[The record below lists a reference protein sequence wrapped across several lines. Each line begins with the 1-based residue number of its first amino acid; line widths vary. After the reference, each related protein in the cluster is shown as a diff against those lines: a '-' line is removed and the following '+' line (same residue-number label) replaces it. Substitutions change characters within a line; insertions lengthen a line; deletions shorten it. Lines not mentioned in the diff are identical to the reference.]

1 MSNESNSEELQA
13 YNTFL
18 INSIEHLYEVAQE
31 AKLKSSD
38 PNDFVESKIVYSH
51 GHAIEELLGL
61 KGLSQRF
68 KELRKQLDS
77 TKVPFVI
84 VEDVVNGRFGSFS
97 EEKAATLAVKAA
109 LACITPPGT
118 TAAPLEG
125 ITETRI
131 KKNKDGSK
139 YLAVYFAGPM
149 RSSGGTEQA
158 LSILIADYVKSI
170 LGLSNYAPT
179 KDEISRYIE
188 EYRIYERKIGRFQF
202 KVSEKELIY
211 ALERIP
217 VEVTGVGTDPIEV
230 SAYRNLERVETNYV
244 RGGALRVLIDGVI
257 GRSHK
262 VMKFVKELNLSG
274 WDWLK
279 DLKVNKL
286 DVSSYVDE
294 VLIGRPVI
302 SSEDFFGGLRIR
314 YGRARNTG
322 LMAIGLHPSTMYVL
336 NSFVAIGSQLRLDRP
351 GKSAIVASVDS
362 ILPPIVKLKN
372 SSVVKLST
380 IPNKNIFNDVEKILF
395 LGDILISIG
404 DYVENNRKLDEPGY
418 SEDEWCAELK
428 DKLPLFLDKIKS
440 FVAEER
446 LNKIFEDPNEVTF
459 DEALFFSKVVNLPLH
474 PKFLNFWE
482 FCSGEEVFTLLLEIK
497 EKGTLGQEIILPLI
511 DKVKVILEKALVPHF
526 VLEDKIKIN
535 EDTSKFLCYLIE
547 KTRLLAP
554 NEREDGLSYLSR
566 LSGLTLRKLS
576 GSVVSARVGRPEAA
590 KPRYMD
596 PPTNVLFPIGNS
608 GGASRNILSANG
620 QVKVEIA
627 NRYCPKCKA
636 QTFYLRCPNC
646 GAKTLPIYTCPRC
659 GEVSEEKICSRCGI
673 EKLPYNQR
681 FIDIKSEINNAKK
694 KVGVQ
699 FVPKKIKGVKS
710 LMNDLRVPE
719 PLEKGVLRAKYNLFV
734 YKDGTCRFD
743 VTNAPLTAF
752 KPSEIGVSFSK
763 LRQLG
768 YETDINGSPLSSDEQ
783 LVFIKPQDVIIPK
796 NSVSH
801 LINLSKFIDDLL
813 VSYGLKPF
821 YNIRGPEDLIGQ
833 LIISISPH
841 TVGGIVG
848 RIIGFTNAEVL
859 FAHPFYHQAK
869 RRDCDG
875 DADSFTLALDVFLNF
890 SNLYTPNKPGGKMDS
905 LLVVFP
911 IVDPSEIDDQ
921 IYNTENEKN
930 LPYAFYSSVRRS
942 EELSSLYSLINLV
955 GKNLTY
961 KLSFTH
967 TTTSISNG
975 PTISSY
981 RLINKAEEKFVIQLS
996 LLKKTDFVDKKKVV
1010 EDLLSTHLIRDFVGN
1025 VKAFYTTGFRCIKC
1039 GQKYRRP
1046 PLSGKCIKCGYPL
1059 QPNVFSSNVV
1069 KYYSLI
1075 QELITNYDVSPYFKA
1090 SVKFFERE
1098 LSLLDFSEEKD
1109 QKLEKSKSSSLRS
1122 FIES

>member
-1 MSNESNSEELQA
+1 MTSENYYVDLQH
-13 YNTFL
+13 YNGFL
-18 INSIEHLYEVAQE
+18 IKSVERLYEVAKR
-31 AKLKSSD
+31 ARSKSND
-38 PNDFVESKIVYSH
+38 PSEFVESKIVYSH

-61 KGLSQRF
+61 KGISQRF
-68 KELRKQLDS
+68 KELKKQIEP
-77 TKVPFVI
+77 TKVPFV
-84 VEDVVNGRFGSFS
+84 VAEDIINGNFGSFN
-97 EEKAATLAVKAA
+97 EAQAATLAIKAA

-125 ITETRI
+125 ITESKI
-131 KKNKDGSK
+131 KRNKDGSK

-158 LSILIADYVKSI
+158 LSILIADYVRSI
-170 LGLSNYAPT
+170 LGLSNYVPT
-179 KDEISRYIE
+179 RAEVSRYIE

-230 SAYRNLERVETNYV
+230 SAYRNLERVETNFI

-302 SSEDFFGGLRIR
+302 SSKDFFGGLRIR

-322 LMAIGLHPSTMYVL
+322 LMAVGLHPSTMYVL

-351 GKSAIVASVDS
+351 GKSSIVASVDS
-362 ILPPIVKLKN
+362 IFPPIVKLRN
-372 SSVVKLST
+372 GSVIKLSN
-380 IPNKNIFNDVEKILF
+380 IPNKHIFGDIEKILF

-404 DYVENNRKLDEPGY
+404 DYIENNRNLDEIGY
-418 SEDEWCAELK
+418 SEEEWCAELK
-428 DKLPLFLDKIKS
+428 NKLSTFLDKITSSISK
-440 FVAEER
+440 ER
-446 LNKIFEDPNEVTF
+446 LKEIYEDPSAISF
-459 DEALFFSKVVNLPLH
+459 DEALLLSKVTGLPLH

-482 FCSGEEVFTLLLEIK
+482 FCSGEEVFILLSEIK
-497 EKGTLGQEIILPLI
+497 SKGALAQEIFLPLT
-511 DKVKVILEKALVPHF
+511 DKIKGILEKALVPHF
-526 VLEDKIKIN
+526 VSGDEIKIN
-535 EDTSKFLCYLIE
+535 EDTSKFLRYLIE
-547 KTRLLAP
+547 SVHLLAP
-554 NEREDGLSYLSR
+554 QEKESGLSYLSR
-566 LSGLTLRKLS
+566 VSNLSFRKLS
-576 GSVVSARVGRPEAA
+576 GSIVSARVGRPEAA

-596 PPTNVLFPIGNS
+596 PPANILFPIGNS
-608 GGASRNILSANG
+608 GGTSRNISSANG
-620 QVKVEIA
+620 KVKVEIA
-627 NRYCPKCKA
+627 NRYCPKCKI
-636 QTFYLRCPNC
+636 QVFYIRCPSC
-646 GAKTLPIYTCPRC
+646 GSKTLPLFTCPRC
-659 GEVSEEKICSRCGI
+659 GEVSEKEICSRCNI

-694 KVGVQ
+694 KIGVQ
-699 FVPKKIKGVKS
+699 FVPDKIKGVKS
-710 LMNDLRVPE
+710 LINDFRVPE
-719 PLEKGVLRAKYNLFV
+719 PLEKGILRAKYHLFV

-743 VTNAPLTAF
+743 ATNAPLTAF
-752 KPSEIGVSFSK
+752 KPSEIGVSVNK
-763 LRQLG
+763 LHQLG
-768 YETDINGSPLSSDEQ
+768 YETDINGNPLSSNDQ
-783 LVFIKPQDVIIPK
+783 LVFIKPQDVILPR
-796 NSVSH
+796 NSVKH
-801 LINLSKFIDDLL
+801 LINLSKFINDLL
-813 VSYGLKPF
+813 VSYGLEPF
-821 YNIRGPEDLIGQ
+821 YNIKTSEDLIGQ

-905 LLVVFP
+905 PLVVFP
-911 IVDPSEIDDQ
+911 VIDPLEIDDQ

-930 LPYAFYSSVRRS
+930 FSSAFYESVRRPD
-942 EELSSLYSLINLV
+942 ELSSLYSFINLV
-955 GKNLTY
+955 RKNLTY
-961 KLSFTH
+961 DLNFTH
-967 TTTSISNG
+967 VTTSIDNG

-981 RLINKAEEKFVIQLS
+981 RLINKAEEKFAIQLS
-996 LLKKTDFVDKKKVV
+996 LLKKMDFVDKKKVI
-1010 EDLLSTHLIRDFVGN
+1010 EDLLSTHLIRDFLGN
-1025 VKAFYTTGFRCIKC
+1025 VKAFYTSGFRCVKC
-1039 GQKYRRP
+1039 GQKYRRL
-1046 PLSGKCIKCGYPL
+1046 PLSGKCIKCGYAL

-1075 QELITNYDVSPYFKA
+1075 RELVENYDVSPYYKA
-1090 SVKFFERE
+1090 SLKFFEKE
-1098 LSLLDFSEEKD
+1098 LSLLELDEEKD
-1109 QKLEKSKSSSLRS
+1109 QKIEKIRSSSLRS

>member
-1 MSNESNSEELQA
+1 
-13 YNTFL
+13 
-18 INSIEHLYEVAQE
+18 
-31 AKLKSSD
+31 
-38 PNDFVESKIVYSH
+38 
-51 GHAIEELLGL
+51 
-61 KGLSQRF
+61 
-68 KELRKQLDS
+68 
-77 TKVPFVI
+77 
-84 VEDVVNGRFGSFS
+84 
-97 EEKAATLAVKAA
+97 
-109 LACITPPGT
+109 
-118 TAAPLEG
+118 
-125 ITETRI
+125 
-131 KKNKDGSK
+131 
-139 YLAVYFAGPM
+139 
-149 RSSGGTEQA
+149 
-158 LSILIADYVKSI
+158 
-170 LGLSNYAPT
+170 GLSNYIPT
-179 KDEISRYIE
+179 RDEISRYVE

-202 KVSEKELIY
+202 KVSENELIY

-230 SAYRNLERVETNYV
+230 SAYRNLERVETNYI

-279 DLKVNKL
+279 NLKVSKL

-302 SSEDFFGGLRIR
+302 SSKDFFGGLRIR

-372 SSVVKLST
+372 GSVVKLSE
-380 IPNKNIFNDVEKILF
+380 IPNKNIFNDIEKILF

-404 DYVENNRKLDEPGY
+404 DYIENNRKPDEPGY

-428 DKLPLFLDKIKS
+428 DKLPEFLDKIKS
-440 FVAEER
+440 FITEEK
-446 LNKIFEDPNEVTF
+446 LNEVLKDPNKISF
-459 DEALFFSKVVNLPLH
+459 DEALFLSKVIGLPLH

-482 FCSGEEVFTLLLEIK
+482 FCNGEDIFTLLLEIK
-497 EKGTLGQEIILPLI
+497 ENGVLDREIIIPYA
-511 DKVKVILEKALVPHF
+511 DKIKTILEKALVPHSVF
-526 VLEDKIKIN
+526 EDKIKIN
-535 EDTSKFLCYLIE
+535 EDASKFLRYLIE
-547 KTRLLAP
+547 RTRLFAP
-554 NEREDGLSYLSR
+554 NEKESGLSYLSR
-566 LSGLTLRKLS
+566 LSGLTLKKLS

-608 GGASRNILSANG
+608 GGTTRNILNANG

-627 NRYCPKCKA
+627 NRYCPRCKK
-636 QTFYLRCPNC
+636 QTFYFRCPEC
-646 GAKTLPIYTCPRC
+646 GTKTLPIYTCPRC
-659 GEVSEEKICSRCGI
+659 GEESEEKICSNCNI
-673 EKLPYNQR
+673 EKLPYSQR
-681 FIDIKSEINNAKK
+681 FIDIRSEINKAKK
-694 KVGVQ
+694 KTNIQ
-699 FVPKKIKGVKS
+699 FVPRKIKGVKS
-710 LMNDLRVPE
+710 LMNNFRVPE
-719 PLEKGVLRAKYNLFV
+719 LIEKGVLRAKYNLFV

-743 VTNAPLTAF
+743 ATNAPLTAF

-763 LRQLG
+763 LYQLG
-768 YETDINGSPLSSDEQ
+768 YETDVNGVPLSSDEQ
-783 LVFIKPQDVIIPK
+783 LVFIKPQDVVIPK
-796 NSVSH
+796 NSIRY

-813 VSYGLKPF
+813 ASYGLEPF
-821 YNIRGPEDLIGQ
+821 YKIENPEDLIGQ

-848 RIIGFTNAEVL
+848 RIIGFTEAEVL

-890 SNLYTPNKPGGKMDS
+890 SNFYTPNKPGGKMDS
-905 LLVVFP
+905 PLVVFP
-911 IVDPSEIDDQ
+911 VIDPSEIDDQ

-930 LPYAFYSSVRRS
+930 LPYAFYDSIRKLD
-942 EELSSLYSLINLV
+942 EFSSLYSLINLI
-955 GKNLTY
+955 GNNLTY
-961 KLSFTH
+961 KLNFTH

-981 RLINKAEEKFVIQLS
+981 RLINKAEEKFTIQLS
-996 LLKKTDFVDKKKVV
+996 LLKKTDFIDKKRVI
-1010 EDLLSTHLIRDFVGN
+1010 EDLLSTHLIRDFIGN
-1025 VKAFYTTGFRCIKC
+1025 VKAFYTAGFRCIKC

-1046 PLSGKCIKCGYPL
+1046 PLSGKCIRCGYPL
-1059 QPNVFSSNVV
+1059 QPNVFSSNIV

-1075 QELITNYDVSPYFKA
+1075 DELITNYDVSPYYKA
-1090 SVKFFERE
+1090 SIKFFKRE

-1109 QKLEKSKSSSLRS
+1109 KKLEKTKSSSLRS